1 MERINCVH
9 RACAGCCLV
18 NNFVTHMDPDN
29 SLDKGEEVT
38 LMMYCSLLFS
48 SFLRWMLVAA
58 TCSVFLLCLLII
70 VRTHRITTSD
80 RFRRIQA
87 GIYTRST
94 LYAFSPTHH
103 TTWHPLRSPLADQT
117 STDTFLLSSKAFHM
131 SFFNPF
137 RRAQAQEASGAITIQ
152 AKWGR
157 ER

>member
-1 MERINCVH
+1 MERINYVH
-9 RACAGCCLV
+9 RACVGCCLV

-29 SLDKGEEVT
+29 SLDKGEEAT

-70 VRTHRITTSD
+70 VRIHRITTSD
-80 RFRRIQA
+80 LFDA
-87 GIYTRST
+87 FKLEST
-94 LYAFSPTHH
+94 FDPLCTLSLLTHH
-103 TTWHPLRSPLADQT
+103 TTWHPLRSLADQT
-117 STDTFLLSSKAFHM
+117 SKDTFLLSSKVFYM

-152 AKWGR
+152 VKWGR